1 MKKSDE
7 TKTRILEVSLRLFN
21 ALSTGEVS
29 TNHIASTAG
38 MSPGNL
44 YYHYRNKEEIIHGLV
59 ERMIVDMEKLWQAQE
74 GSPLESRELRRKLAG
89 TLSLMWEYRFFCR
102 EVNVILGRDE
112 KLRNRYL
119 SARNG
124 QFQQMRTFLEKLFKR
139 QDLNQKDH
147 SEVLDDLMRISR
159 LVGEYWLSDLDVGG
173 SLVDSGRIEEGVNL
187 MLEGFRPYLYPD
199 AFKELV
205 KKPVQ

>member
-1 MKKSDE
+1 
-7 TKTRILEVSLRLFN
+7 
-21 ALSTGEVS
+21 
-29 TNHIASTAG
+29 
-38 MSPGNL
+38 
-44 YYHYRNKEEIIHGLV
+44 
-59 ERMIVDMEKLWQAQE
+59 
-74 GSPLESRELRRKLAG
+74 
-89 TLSLMWEYRFFCR
+89 
-102 EVNVILGRDE
+102 
-112 KLRNRYL
+112 
-119 SARNG
+119 
-124 QFQQMRTFLEKLFKR
+124 MRTFLEKLFKR